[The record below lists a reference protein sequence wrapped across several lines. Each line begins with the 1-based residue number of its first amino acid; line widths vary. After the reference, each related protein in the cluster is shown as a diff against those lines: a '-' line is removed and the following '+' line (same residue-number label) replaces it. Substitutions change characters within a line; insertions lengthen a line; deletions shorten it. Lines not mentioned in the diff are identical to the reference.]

1 VELDGQLFYPVRQ
14 QINRAII
21 HTDLEEM
28 MALGHNQD
36 NLFHQWDVILEAISK
51 GQAIEISRGSD
62 PYLRGYI
69 GPLQIWPLQLIYHD
83 IAWYL
88 IYEQ

>member
-1 VELDGQLFYPVRQ
+1 
-14 QINRAII
+14 
-21 HTDLEEM
+21 
-28 MALGHNQD
+28 
-36 NLFHQWDVILEAISK
+36 LEAISK

-88 IYEQ
+88 IYEYIVTGI